1 MTYREQRLETTA
13 RVRTVI
19 ALVLF
24 LLLVVGA
31 LPAFAAERTVRWTPS
46 VTENVTGY
54 KIFAKLC
61 SDPMPVAPILV
72 AGRLTT
78 SYTVNFGPGEYCYQM
93 LAVSP
98 DGESVLVPE
107 PALRNTISPAPEPP
121 TGIEIVIAV
130 APAFTFNS
138 ENIRSKN
145 VAGFVRVGTECAGA
159 IVFSYRGDP
168 YRRVAADAVAWWNT
182 ARQWRVAAPCR
193 NGEVIEVV

>member
-1 MTYREQRLETTA
+1 MRYVLA
-13 RVRTVI
+13 CA
-19 ALVLF
+19 ALVA
-24 LLLVVGA
+24 A
-31 LPAFAAERTVRWTPS
+31 LAFVAPADAAERTVRWTPS

-78 SYTVNFGPGEYCYQM
+78 SHTVNFGPGEYCYQM

-121 TGIEIVIAV
+121 TGIEIVIPV

-145 VAGFVRVGTECAGA
+145 VAGFVRVGTECTGT

-168 YRRVAADAVAWWNT
+168 YRRVSPDAVAWWNT